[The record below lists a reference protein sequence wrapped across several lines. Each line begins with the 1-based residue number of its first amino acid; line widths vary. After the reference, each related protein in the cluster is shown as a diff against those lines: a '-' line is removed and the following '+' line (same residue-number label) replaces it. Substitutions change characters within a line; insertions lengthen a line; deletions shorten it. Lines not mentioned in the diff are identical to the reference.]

1 MGHGLFVLE
10 WPLFLSTMERSVM
23 KPFILSALW
32 AGLLMTASCGSD
44 SSASANVVARVNGK
58 DITTT
63 QLEKQVQT
71 RLNGAEQ
78 PPSAEEQQDLKL
90 QVLNQL
96 INDQIL
102 LEQAAAANLNAT
114 DAEVDVKFNEFK
126 SQYTEEKF
134 KDLLKEQKMTI
145 DDIRNELRKS
155 ITIDKLVTKEI
166 TSKISVT
173 DAEIKNFYD
182 KNKDSFNL
190 PESYHI
196 AHILV
201 TPVADPD
208 LHNGKSDDAKSAEE
222 AKQKAAR
229 LLKEVQGGRD
239 FGAVAKDYSEDPS
252 SGPNGGDLNF
262 QPLQAIENIDP
273 RLAQSVQ
280 KMRTGETFPQVI
292 ETRFGFH
299 IVKLLD
305 KDAGGQKD
313 LSDPRVQGQVRQV
326 IFNRKDQTLKNAFSE
341 AARNKATVMNYL
353 AQRIL
358 ENAGK

>member
-1 MGHGLFVLE
+1 MADTSRNDGAFLMKCLTLSVL
-10 WPLFLSTMERSVM
+10 
-23 KPFILSALW
+23 I
-32 AGLLMTASCGSD
+32 AGLLLTASCGSA
-44 SSASANVVARVNGK
+44 SKASADVVARVNGR
-58 DITTT
+58 DITTA
-63 QLEKQVQT
+63 QLEKQFQN

-78 PPSAEEQQDLKL
+78 PPSAEEAQDLKL

-102 LEQAAAANLNAT
+102 LEMASTGGLSAT

-155 ITIDKLVTKEI
+155 ITIDKLVNKEI

-173 DAEIKNFYD
+173 DAEIKSFYE
-182 KNKDSFNL
+182 KNKESFNL

-208 LHNGKSDDAKSAEE
+208 LRNGKNDDAKTADE
-222 AKQKAAR
+222 ARQKALR
-229 LLKEVQGGRD
+229 LLKDVQGGKD
-239 FGAVAKDYSEDPS
+239 FATVARESSEDPS

-273 RLAQSVQ
+273 RLAQAIQ
-280 KMRTGETFPQVI
+280 KMRPGETFPQVI

-299 IVKLLD
+299 IVKLME

-313 LSDPRVQGQVRQV
+313 LSDPRVQAQVRQV

-341 AARNKATVMNYL
+341 AARNKATVVNYL
-353 AQRIL
+353 AERIL
-358 ENAGK
+358 ATAGKGQ

>member
-1 MGHGLFVLE
+1 
-10 WPLFLSTMERSVM
+10 M
-23 KPFILSALW
+23 KLLIVPTLLAAL
-32 AGLLMTASCGSD
+32 LVTASCGSD

-58 DITTT
+58 DITAS
-63 QLEKQVQT
+63 QLDKQVQLQ
-71 RLNGAEQ
+71 LNGSEQ
-78 PPSAEEQQDLKL
+78 PSSPEELQDLKL
-90 QVLNQL
+90 QVLNRM

-102 LEQAAAANLNAT
+102 LEHAAAANLSAS

-134 KDLLKEQKMTI
+134 QELLKQQKMTVE
-145 DDIRNELRKS
+145 DIRSEFRKN
-155 ITIDKLVTKEI
+155 ITIDKLVNKEI

-173 DAEIKNFYD
+173 DGEIKDYYE
-182 KNKDSFNL
+182 KNKESFNL

-208 LHNGKSDDAKSAEE
+208 LHNGKNDDARTPDE
-222 AKQKAAR
+222 ARQKAAR
-229 LLKEVQGGRD
+229 LLKEVQSGRD
-239 FGAVAKDYSEDPS
+239 FAVVAKESSEDPS
-252 SGPNGGDLNF
+252 SGPAGGDLNF

-273 RLAQSVQ
+273 RLSQAVQ
-280 KMRTGETFPQVI
+280 KMRVGETFPQVI

-299 IVKLLD
+299 ILKLLE
-305 KDAGGQKD
+305 KDPGGQKD
-313 LSDPRVQGQVRQV
+313 LSDPRVQANVRQM

-341 AARNKATVMNYL
+341 AARNKATVVNYL

-358 ENAGK
+358 DTAGKGQ

>member
-1 MGHGLFVLE
+1 MKC
-10 WPLFLSTMERSVM
+10 LS
-23 KPFILSALW
+23 ISALI
-32 AGLLMTASCGSD
+32 AALLVLASCGSA
-44 SSASANVVARVNGK
+44 SKASADVVARVNGK
-58 DITTT
+58 DITTA
-63 QLEKQVQT
+63 QLEKQFQN

-78 PPSAEEQQDLKL
+78 PPSAEEAQDLKL

-102 LEQAAAANLNAT
+102 LEMASTAGLSAT

-126 SQYTEEKF
+126 NQYTEEKF

-155 ITIDKLVTKEI
+155 ITIDKLVNKEI

-173 DAEIKNFYD
+173 DAEIKNFYE

-208 LHNGKSDDAKSAEE
+208 LRNGKNDDAKSPDE

-239 FGAVAKDYSEDPS
+239 FVTVAKESSEDPS

-273 RLAQSVQ
+273 RLAQAVQ
-280 KMRTGETFPQVI
+280 KMRPGETFPQVI

-299 IVKLLD
+299 IVKLME

-313 LSDPRVQGQVRQV
+313 LSDLRVQAQVRQA

-353 AQRIL
+353 AERIL
-358 ENAGK
+358 AAAGKSQ

>member
-1 MGHGLFVLE
+1 
-10 WPLFLSTMERSVM
+10 MERSVM
-23 KPFILSALW
+23 KVLILTALL
-32 AGLLMTASCGSD
+32 AGLLVTASCGSD

-58 DITTT
+58 DITTSD
-63 QLEKQVQT
+63 LDKQVQVQ
-71 RLNGAEQ
+71 LNGAEK
-78 PPSAEEQQDLKL
+78 PPSSEEMADLKL

-96 INDQIL
+96 INNQIL
-102 LEQAAAANLNAT
+102 LEMASTSNLNAT

-134 KDLLKEQKMTI
+134 KDLLKDQKMTI
-145 DDIRNELRKS
+145 DDIRGELRKS
-155 ITIDKLVTKEI
+155 ITIEKLVNKEI

-201 TPVADPD
+201 TPVAEPE
-208 LHNGKSDDAKSAEE
+208 LHNLKNDDAKTPEE
-222 AKQKAAR
+222 AKAKAAR
-229 LLKEVQGGRD
+229 LIKDIQGGKD
-239 FGAVAKDYSEDPS
+239 FAVVAKESSEDPS
-252 SGPNGGDLNF
+252 SGPAGGDLNF

-273 RLAQSVQ
+273 RLAQAVQ
-280 KMRTGETFPQVI
+280 KMKVGETYPQVI

-299 IVKLLD
+299 ILKLLE

-313 LSDPRVQGQVRQV
+313 LSDARVQANVRQQ

-341 AARNKATVMNYL
+341 ASRNKATVVNYF

-358 ENAGK
+358 DSAGKTQ

>member
-1 MGHGLFVLE
+1 
-10 WPLFLSTMERSVM
+10 MERSVM
-23 KPFILSALW
+23 KALVFSALL
-32 AGLLMTASCGSD
+32 AILLVTASCGSD

-58 DITTT
+58 DITAT
-63 QLEKQVQT
+63 QLDKQVQVQ
-71 RLNGAEQ
+71 LNGSEQ
-78 PPSAEEQQDLKL
+78 PASPEELQDLKL
-90 QVLNQL
+90 QVLNRM

-102 LEQAAAANLNAT
+102 LEHAGAANLSAS

-134 KDLLKEQKMTI
+134 QEILKQQKMSVE
-145 DDIRNELRKS
+145 DIRNELRKS
-155 ITIDKLVTKEI
+155 ITIEKLVNKEI

-173 DAEIKNFYD
+173 DADIKTYYE
-182 KNKDSFNL
+182 KNKDSYNL

-201 TPVADPD
+201 TPVADAQI
-208 LHNGKSDDAKSAEE
+208 NNEKKDDAKTPDE
-222 AKQKAAR
+222 AREKAAR
-229 LLKEVQGGRD
+229 LLKEVQSGRD
-239 FGAVAKDYSEDPS
+239 FAVVARESSEDPS

-262 QPLQAIENIDP
+262 QPLQQIENIDP
-273 RLAQSVQ
+273 RLTQAVQ
-280 KMRTGETFPQVI
+280 KMRVGETFPQVI

-299 IVKLLD
+299 ILKLLQ

-313 LSDPRVQGQVRQV
+313 LSDQRVYQNVRDT

-341 AARNKATVMNYL
+341 AARNKATVLNYL

-358 ENAGK
+358 DTAGKSQ